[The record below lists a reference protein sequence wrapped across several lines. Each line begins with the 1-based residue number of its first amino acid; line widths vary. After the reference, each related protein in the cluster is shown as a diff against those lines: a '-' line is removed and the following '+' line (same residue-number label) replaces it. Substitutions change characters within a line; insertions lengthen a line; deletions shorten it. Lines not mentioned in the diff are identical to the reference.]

1 MNPTCT
7 YTMIFRVE
15 QATNLC
21 SSPEMCRFGYTISTH
36 YLHTIYTLSTQVWLH
51 LHGGGRPPGL
61 GLAGECE
68 EAEDGETADQ
78 AQHRPQAEAG
88 RSLASSLGRDGGR
101 PGAGARHHQHRR
113 RKHCH
118 PGLRPDPRPAPA
130 SAPRTAPG
138 ETQLRPEPG
147 PGEGGGRQEE
157 EQEP

>member
-7 YTMIFRVE
+7 YTVIFRVE

-78 AQHRPQAEAG
+78 AQHRPQAEA
-88 RSLASSLGRDGGR
+88 RRSLGRDGGR

-118 PGLRPDPRPAPA
+118 PRLRPHPRPAPA